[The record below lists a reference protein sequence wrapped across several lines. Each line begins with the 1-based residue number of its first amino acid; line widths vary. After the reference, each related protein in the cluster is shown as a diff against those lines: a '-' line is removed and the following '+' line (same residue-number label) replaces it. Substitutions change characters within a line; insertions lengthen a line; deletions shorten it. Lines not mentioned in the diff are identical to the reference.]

1 MTTLPERRGI
11 ASNEFPKKWST
22 VGLASNLEPT
32 RPELKSDEQRVRE
45 FQRKLYQKAK
55 QESGFRFYVL
65 YDKIGLPHFLREA
78 YRRVRSNRGRPG
90 VDGMTFEAIEASG
103 VEAFLAEIAEE
114 LRTESYR
121 PSPVLRRMI
130 PKANGKER
138 PLGIPTIRDRVVQ
151 MSCKLVIEPIF
162 EADFEE
168 CSFGYRPKR
177 SSRDAVKEIKS
188 ALLEGKTDVFDGDL
202 SSFFDT
208 IPHDKLLITLE
219 QRISDKRVLK
229 LIKLWLKAP
238 VLENGRMTGGKKSKM
253 GTPQGGVI
261 SPLLANVY
269 LHLVD
274 RIVMRKDGYFRQK
287 GIQIV
292 RYADDFVLM
301 GRNIPP
307 EALHRLE
314 KILSRMGLTL
324 NKDKS
329 KQLDASDKGFDFL
342 GFNFRYRW
350 SRKRYRQKYWHV
362 GPSKKSVLKIT
373 ASLRELFGEYR
384 YLGPLEFARMLNE
397 KVRGWT
403 NYFNIP
409 GVSHPFQSFERLRW
423 YIDKKLSKF
432 YRRKSQR
439 GSTVYRRLGLE
450 GFVKEFGLI
459 DPLLT
464 LRRRQPANA

>member
-1 MTTLPERRGI
+1 
-11 ASNEFPKKWST
+11 
-22 VGLASNLEPT
+22 
-32 RPELKSDEQRVRE
+32 
-45 FQRKLYQKAK
+45 
-55 QESGFRFYVL
+55 
-65 YDKIGLPHFLREA
+65 
-78 YRRVRSNRGRPG
+78 
-90 VDGMTFEAIEASG
+90 
-103 VEAFLAEIAEE
+103 
-114 LRTESYR
+114 
-121 PSPVLRRMI
+121 MI

-138 PLGIPTIRDRVVQ
+138 PLGIPTIKDRVVQ

-168 CSFGYRPKR
+168 CSYGFRPKR
-177 SSRDAVKEIKS
+177 SSKDAVEEIKQ
-188 ALLEGKTDVFDGDL
+188 ALLAGRTDVFDADL
-202 SSFFDT
+202 SSYFDT

-219 QRISDKRVLK
+219 LRISDKRVLR
-229 LIKLWLKAP
+229 LIRLWLKAP
-238 VLENGRMTGGKKSKM
+238 VSENGRMTGGKKSRM

-274 RIVMRKDGYFRQK
+274 RIVMRKDGYFRQQ

-301 GRNIPP
+301 ARKIPP
-307 EALHRLE
+307 EALLRLE
-314 KILSRMGLTL
+314 KMLARMGLTL
-324 NKDKS
+324 NREKS
-329 KQLDASDKGFDFL
+329 RQLDASDKGFDFL

-373 ASLRELFGEYR
+373 ATVRALFKEYR
-384 YLGPLEFARMLNE
+384 YLGAVEFVRMLNE

-409 GVSHPFQSFERLRW
+409 GISHPFQTFELLRR
-423 YIDKKLSKF
+423 YIDGKLTAYYK
-432 YRRKSQR
+432 RKSQR
-439 GSTVYRRLGLE
+439 GSTLYRRLGYE
-450 GFVKEFGLI
+450 GFVKGFGLI

>member
-1 MTTLPERRGI
+1 MKTWPERRGI

-22 VGLASNLEPT
+22 VGLASDLEPT
-32 RPELKSDEQRVRE
+32 RPPPKGDGQRVRE

-55 QESGFRFYVL
+55 QEPGFRFYVL

-78 YRRVRSNRGRPG
+78 YRRVRSNHGSPG
-90 VDGMTFEAIEASG
+90 VDGTTFEAIEARG
-103 VEAFLAEIAEE
+103 LEDFLAEIAEE
-114 LRTESYR
+114 LKTESYR

-130 PKANGKER
+130 LKANGKER
-138 PLGIPTIRDRVVQ
+138 PLGIPTIRDRIVQ

-168 CSFGYRPKR
+168 CSYGFRPKR
-177 SSRDAVKEIKS
+177 SSKDAVKEIKS
-188 ALLEGKTDVFDGDL
+188 ALLAGKTDVFDGDL
-202 SSFFDT
+202 SSYFDT

-219 QRISDKRVLK
+219 QRISDRRVLK
-229 LIKLWLKAP
+229 LIQLWLKAP
-238 VLENGRMTGGKKSKM
+238 VSENGRMTGGKKSKM

-287 GIQIV
+287 GIQII

-301 GRNIPP
+301 ARNIPP
-307 EALHRLE
+307 EALLRLE
-314 KILSRMGLTL
+314 KVLTRMGLTL
-324 NKDKS
+324 NKEKS
-329 KQLDASDKGFDFL
+329 KQIDAGDKGFDFL
-342 GFNFRYRW
+342 GFNFRRRW
-350 SRKRYRQKYWHV
+350 SRKQYRRKYWHI
-362 GPSKKSVLKIT
+362 GPSRKSVLKIT
-373 ASLRELFGEYR
+373 ATLRELFAESR
-384 YLGPLEFARMLNE
+384 HLGSLEFVRMLNE

-403 NYFNIP
+403 KYFDIP
-409 GVSHPFQSFERLRW
+409 GASHPFQSFDRLRW
-423 YIDKKLSKF
+423 YVDKKLSKI

-439 GSTVYRRLGLE
+439 GSTLYRRLGYE

-459 DPLLT
+459 DPLLM

>member
-1 MTTLPERRGI
+1 MITWQERRGI
-11 ASNEFPKKWST
+11 ASNEFPKKRSA
-22 VGLASNLEPT
+22 VGLACTLEPT
-32 RPELKSDEQRVRE
+32 RPLPKGDEQRVRE

-55 QESGFRFYVL
+55 QEQGFRFYVL

-78 YRRVRSNRGRPG
+78 YRRVRSNHGGPG
-90 VDGMTFEAIEASG
+90 VDGITFEAIEAG
-103 VEAFLAEIAEE
+103 GLEDFLATIAED
-114 LRTESYR
+114 LKTESYR

-130 PKANGKER
+130 PKANGRER
-138 PLGIPTIRDRVVQ
+138 PLGIPTIKDRVVQ

-168 CSFGYRPKR
+168 CSFGFRPKR
-177 SSRDAVKEIKS
+177 SSKDAVEEIKQ
-188 ALLEGKTDVFDGDL
+188 ALLAGRTDVFDADL
-202 SSFFDT
+202 SSYFDT

-219 QRISDKRVLK
+219 QRISDRRVLK

-238 VLENGRMTGGKKSKM
+238 VSENGRMTGGKKSKM

-274 RIVMRKDGYFRQK
+274 RIVMRKDGYFRQN

-301 GRNIPP
+301 ARKIPP
-307 EALHRLE
+307 EALLRLE
-314 KILSRMGLTL
+314 KVLARMGLTL
-324 NKDKS
+324 NREKS
-329 KQLDASDKGFDFL
+329 RQLNASGKGFDFL

-350 SRKRYRQKYWHV
+350 SRKRYRQKYWHI

-373 ASLRELFGEYR
+373 ATVRELFGEYR
-384 YLGPLEFARMLNE
+384 HLGALEFIRMLNE

-409 GVSHPFQSFERLRW
+409 GISHPFQSFERLRW
-423 YIDKKLSKF
+423 YIGKKLSSY

-439 GSTVYRRLGLE
+439 GSKLYRRLGYE
-450 GFVKEFGLI
+450 GFVKEFKLI

-464 LRRRQPANA
+464 LRQRQPANA

>member
-1 MTTLPERRGI
+1 MTTWPERRGI
-11 ASNEFPKKWST
+11 TSNEFPKERST

-32 RPELKSDEQRVRE
+32 RPLPKGDEQRVRE

-55 QESGFRFYVL
+55 QEPGFRFYVL

-78 YRRVRSNRGRPG
+78 YRRVRSNRGSPG
-90 VDGMTFEAIEASG
+90 VDGVTFEAIETRG
-103 VEAFLAEIAEE
+103 LEDFLAEIADE
-114 LRTESYR
+114 LKTESYR

-138 PLGIPTIRDRVVQ
+138 PLGIPTIKDRVVQ
-151 MSCKLVIEPIF
+151 MSCKLVIEPVF

-168 CSFGYRPKR
+168 CSFGFRPKR
-177 SSRDAVKEIKS
+177 SSKDAVEEIKQ
-188 ALLEGKTDVFDGDL
+188 ALLAGRTDVFDGDL
-202 SSFFDT
+202 SSYFDI

-219 QRISDKRVLK
+219 QRISDKRVLR

-238 VLENGRMTGGKKSKM
+238 VSENGRMTGGKKSKT

-274 RIVMRKDGYFRQK
+274 RIVMRKDGYFRQQ
-287 GIQIV
+287 GIQII

-301 GRNIPP
+301 ARRIPP
-307 EALHRLE
+307 EALLKLE
-314 KILSRMGLTL
+314 KVLSRMGLTL
-324 NKDKS
+324 NKEKS
-329 KQLDASDKGFDFL
+329 RQLDASDKGFDFL

-350 SRKRYRQKYWHV
+350 SRKQYRRKYWHV

-384 YLGPLEFARMLNE
+384 HLGAVDFVRMVNV

-409 GVSHPFQSFERLRW
+409 GTSHPFQSFERLRW
-423 YIDKKLSKF
+423 YMDRKLSAL

-439 GSTVYRRLGLE
+439 GSTLYRRLGYE

-464 LRRRQPANA
+464 LRRGQPANA

>member
-1 MTTLPERRGI
+1 M
-11 ASNEFPKKWST
+11 ASD
-22 VGLASNLEPT
+22 LEPT
-32 RPELKSDEQRVRE
+32 RPLPKGDGQRVRE

-55 QESGFRFYVL
+55 QEPGFRFYVL

-78 YRRVRSNRGRPG
+78 YRRVRSNHGSPG
-90 VDGMTFEAIEASG
+90 VDGTTFEAIEARG
-103 VEAFLAEIAEE
+103 LEDFLADIAEE
-114 LRTESYR
+114 LKAESYR

-130 PKANGKER
+130 LKANGKER
-138 PLGIPTIRDRVVQ
+138 PLGIPTIKDRVVQ

-168 CSFGYRPKR
+168 CSYGFRPKR
-177 SSRDAVKEIKS
+177 SSKDAVREIKT
-188 ALLEGKTDVFDGDL
+188 ALLAGKTDVFDGDL
-202 SSFFDT
+202 SSYFDT

-238 VLENGRMTGGKKSKM
+238 VSENGRMTGGKKSKM

-274 RIVMRKDGYFRQK
+274 RIMMRKDGYFRQK

-301 GRNIPP
+301 ARKIPP
-307 EALHRLE
+307 EALLRLE
-314 KILSRMGLTL
+314 QVLRRMGLTL
-324 NKDKS
+324 NKEKS
-329 KQLDASDKGFDFL
+329 KQIDAGDRGFDFL

-350 SRKRYRQKYWHV
+350 SRKQYRRKYWHV

-384 YLGPLEFARMLNE
+384 HLGALEFVRMHNE

-423 YIDKKLSKF
+423 YIDRKLTAY

-439 GSTVYRRLGLE
+439 GGMLYRRLGYE

-464 LRRRQPANA
+464 LRRGQPANA

>member
-1 MTTLPERRGI
+1 
-11 ASNEFPKKWST
+11 
-22 VGLASNLEPT
+22 
-32 RPELKSDEQRVRE
+32 
-45 FQRKLYQKAK
+45 
-55 QESGFRFYVL
+55 
-65 YDKIGLPHFLREA
+65 
-78 YRRVRSNRGRPG
+78 
-90 VDGMTFEAIEASG
+90 MTFEAIEAG
-103 VEAFLAEIAEE
+103 GLEDFLATIAEE
-114 LRTESYR
+114 LKAESYR

-138 PLGIPTIRDRVVQ
+138 PLGIPTIKDRVVQ

-162 EADFEE
+162 EADFEA
-168 CSFGYRPKR
+168 CSFGFRPKR
-177 SSRDAVKEIKS
+177 SSKDAIEEIKQ
-188 ALLEGKTDVFDGDL
+188 ALLAGKTEVFDGDL
-202 SSFFDT
+202 SSYFDT

-238 VLENGRMTGGKKSKM
+238 VKENGRMTGGKKSKM

-261 SPLLANVY
+261 SPLLANIY

-274 RIVMRKDGYFRQK
+274 RIVMRKDGYFRQN

-301 GRNIPP
+301 SKKISQ

-314 KILSRMGLTL
+314 KVLSRMGLTL
-324 NKDKS
+324 NKEKS
-329 KQLDASDKGFDFL
+329 NLLDARVRGFDFL

-373 ASLRELFGEYR
+373 ASLRELFKEYR
-384 YLGPLEFARMLNE
+384 YLGPPEFVRMLNE

-409 GVSHPFQSFERLRW
+409 GTSHPFQSFERLRW
-423 YIDKKLSKF
+423 YIDKKLSAY

-439 GSTVYRRLGLE
+439 GSTLYRRLGFE

-459 DPLLT
+459 DPLIT
-464 LRRRQPANA
+464 LRQRRPANA